1 MREPIEEFLK
11 CKSMAIIGASRGGR
25 KFGNRALTELTK
37 RGYRVIAIHP
47 SAADISGV
55 PCYPNLA
62 SAQGIVDGVVVSV
75 HPQDSM
81 QVLRDAAAIGLKRI
95 WLQQGAESAE
105 VMELARSLNLD
116 PVTNRCILMY
126 AAPVGGFHAWHRGF
140 FRLLGKL

>member
-25 KFGNRALTELTK
+25 KFGNRALTELAK